1 MPTSNYRAH
10 IICPDDKGKVEGAPL
25 WKLSGFP
32 FRLVGKT
39 CKVCGKPIAEHGLK
53 IEEGK

>member
-1 MPTSNYRAH
+1 MPTSNYRAR
-10 IICPDDKGKVEGAPL
+10 ILCPDDKGKVDGAAL

-39 CKVCGKPIAEHGLK
+39 CKVCGRPVAEHGLK
-53 IEEGK
+53 IEEGR